1 MTYLWKAK
9 QRFNEGVRLSEQRD
23 SGKRKFENMSATEQ
37 QILEDYDTRKTQK
50 EHAKASGKKLPQF
63 RGKMIPK

>member
-1 MTYLWKAK
+1 MTYLDKAN

-37 QILEDYDTRKTQK
+37 QILEDFETGKAAKR
-50 EHAKASGKKLPQF
+50 HAEDCGKKQPCF
-63 RGKMIPK
+63 RGKML